1 MKKEFLMVVFE
12 SERVTSHIV
21 RIRAKGTGVCQYL
34 IEGDDRALLVDTGY
48 GIGDLRS
55 FVEQLT
61 DKPYEVVITHGH
73 VDHASGAAQFDKVYM
88 SFADLPVARERT
100 TFAARHQSLAGKSD
114 LDKVPESE
122 WIEPK
127 VDGYLPL
134 EEGQMFHLG
143 NLDIETIHVPGH
155 TPGMMV
161 LLDIQERI
169 AFFGDACGVFT
180 MLLRS
185 EASSVHEFRQSLAHL
200 KEHEAR
206 YDRVLRQHG
215 TCESDKAVLEEN
227 MDICDEVLSGED
239 DHIPFEWLGIKGY
252 LAKRVDT
259 ATGSRIDGGTGN
271 LAYRADNI

>member
-1 MKKEFLMVVFE
+1 MVVFE

-21 RIRAKGTGVCQYL
+21 RIRAKGTDVCQYL

-100 TFAARHQSLAGKSD
+100 TFVARHQSLAGKSD
-114 LDKVPESE
+114 LDKIPESE

-134 EEGQMFHLG
+134 EEGQIFRLG

-169 AFFGDACGVFT
+169 PFFGDACGVFT

-252 LAKRVDT
+252 LAKRVDA